1 MDTDLGNLTMVSRQQ
16 KANEETCPKCHAAY
30 RPGAKECPQCG
41 VIFTKLKSP
50 PTSPTEDAPA
60 DAPAVSA
67 QVRAKPMPPAAHG
80 HPMASEPLDK
90 RKKLIGILIFLCV
103 FGGGFYYLYVNF
115 LESRVQAGGFQE
127 EQIIDFC
134 FKEIPDIHPNSV
146 AEGDDPFRTG
156 KVLVVSERQEVT
168 LTSVA
173 SGKPHT
179 MVLEEGIHPAWHKLP
194 GKIRAGDPSAV
205 DTLIRVHKVIG
216 KSGRYGN
223 LKTKVYNTHKIVLDV
238 YDWNNQTYIGTKIF
252 DPGEGSEFMTEE
264 DFDAMMESVSDT
276 TIAEYIRS
284 MEIHE

>member
-1 MDTDLGNLTMVSRQQ
+1 MDTDLGNLTMVSKQ

-50 PTSPTEDAPA
+50 TPETPA
-60 DAPAVSA
+60 DAPAA
-67 QVRAKPMPPAAHG
+67 PADARTKLTPPPAHSN
-80 HPMASEPLDK
+80 PMAREPLDK

-103 FGGGFYYLYVNF
+103 FGGGFYCLYVNF

-216 KSGRYGN
+216 RSGRYGDM
-223 LKTKVYNTHKIVLDV
+223 KTKVYNTHKIVLDV
-238 YDWNNQTYIGTKIF
+238 YDWKNKTYIGTKIF
-252 DPGEGSEFMTEE
+252 DPGEGSAFMTEE
-264 DFDAMMESVSDT
+264 DFDDMMASVSDMA
-276 TIAEYIRS
+276 IAEYIRS